1 MRSDIKVALV
11 HDWLT
16 GMRGGERVLEQLCV
30 LFPDADLYT
39 LFHEPGSTSP
49 RIETRRV
56 FSSPLDRP
64 ALRSHYR
71 RYLPLFPWA
80 IRRLRAEDYDLIVST
95 HHAVAKAIPHP
106 PEIPHLCYCFTPMR
120 YIWDQADAYLG
131 RGWKRAVATPLVAY
145 LRHFDRRTSRR
156 NQVTRFVGIS
166 RVVNERIRRHYDRD
180 AGLVYPP
187 VSCERFEPGEPEDF
201 YLLVGGF
208 VPYKREDVAVE
219 AFRDGDRR
227 LLVAGD
233 GPTRREVMARAP
245 QNVEWIG
252 RVSDEELAGLYR
264 RCRALI
270 YPQEED
276 FGIVPLEAQASGR
289 PVIAFGRG
297 GATET
302 VVPLGNPENSS
313 PTGVWFPEQTSASL
327 REALSAFE
335 ANADDFSAS
344 AIRRHAETFDAAV
357 FRREMLAEVTAL
369 LSG

>member
-16 GMRGGERVLEQLCV
+16 GMRGGERVLEQLCA
-30 LFPDADLYT
+30 LFSDADLYT

-49 RIETRRV
+49 RIEARRV
-56 FSSPLDRP
+56 FASPLDRP
-64 ALRSHYR
+64 ALREHYR

-80 IRRLRAEDYDLIVST
+80 IRRLRAENYDLIVST

-131 RGWKRAVATPLVAY
+131 RGWKRVLASPLVAY
-145 LRHFDRRTSRR
+145 LRNFDRRTSRR
-156 NQVTRFVGIS
+156 DQVTRFVGIS
-166 RVVNERIRRHYDRD
+166 RVVNERIRRHYDRE

-187 VSCERFEPGEPEDF
+187 VSCERFSLGEAEDF

-208 VPYKREDVAVE
+208 VPYKREDVAVQ
-219 AFRDGDRR
+219 AFRGVDRR

-233 GPTRREVMARAP
+233 GPTRREVMAKAP
-245 QNVEWIG
+245 KNVEWIG
-252 RVSDEELAGLYR
+252 RVSDDELAGLYR

-302 VVPLGNPENSS
+302 VVPLSDDESAD
-313 PTGVWFPEQTSASL
+313 PTGVWFPEQTPASL
-327 REALSAFE
+327 RAALFVFE
-335 ANADDFSAS
+335 ARADRFLPS
-344 AIRRHAETFDAAV
+344 AIRRHAEAFDDAV
-357 FRREMLAEVTAL
+357 FRREMLAEVAGL
-369 LSG
+369 GID